1 MQSGSAADGSYLLAV
16 DDGDKRTLVVWEWR
30 SRRLIARTVVSR
42 SFLFRQSKPLGVS
55 ARPLTDELDPSICSH
70 LSERHTNSQ
79 KLETWPSLRLCPAPP
94 SGIMPSAPP
103 WNGPALYD
111 HFNDIASH
119 RAVEIQLYKLHTLS
133 LSFNRQLDV
142 AYIDIKSAFDS
153 VDRVALWKAL
163 RGSGM
168 PPFLLQL
175 T

>member
-79 KLETWPSLRLCPAPP
+79 KLETWPSLRLCPARPP
-94 SGIMPSAPP
+94 PLEDHAP
-103 WNGPALYD
+103 GPTLERPCVIRPFQRHRVTSSRGNTALQIT
-111 HFNDIASH
+111 H
-119 RAVEIQLYKLHTLS
+119 
-133 LSFNRQLDV
+133 
-142 AYIDIKSAFDS
+142 S
-153 VDRVALWKAL
+153 VIVI
-163 RGSGM
+163 
-168 PPFLLQL
+168 
-175 T
+175 